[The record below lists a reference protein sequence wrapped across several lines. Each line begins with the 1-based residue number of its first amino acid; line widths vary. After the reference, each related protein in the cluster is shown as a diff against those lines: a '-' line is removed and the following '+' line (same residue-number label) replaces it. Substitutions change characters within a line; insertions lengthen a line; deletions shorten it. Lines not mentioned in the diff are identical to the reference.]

1 MNILS
6 IFEKAV
12 EKEASDIHIVP
23 GYYPALRINNQLLY
37 LRDEGVVTEVDS
49 GLLPKTLL
57 NEHQKH
63 FFEENKE
70 IDFGYT
76 HNKVRYRVNLYMTRG
91 LCGGSFRLVPT
102 VIRTIRELNLPELF
116 YDFTTYR
123 QGLILFTGPTG
134 EGKSTSL
141 ASIINELNV
150 RDSRHIVTIEDPIEF
165 LYPAA
170 RSIISQRELLQDT
183 LSWSA
188 SLKSVLREDPDVLLV
203 GEMRDYD
210 TIQSVL
216 TVAETGHL
224 VFSTLHTGSAV
235 EAINRIVDVFP
246 AHQQNQIRNSL
257 ASSLIAVVSQRL
269 LPTVNSTGRIPAVEI
284 LLNKPSVSAL
294 IREGKSFQI
303 DNVIETSES
312 EGMVLFEK
320 YLLKLYTLGHIS
332 RDTAHQF
339 AVRKNIIHKLI
350 Q

>member
-6 IFEKAV
+6 VFEKAV
-12 EKEASDIHIVP
+12 AKEASDIHVVP

-37 LRDEGVVTEVDS
+37 LRDEGVITETDS
-49 GLLPKTLL
+49 GSLPKMLL
-57 NEHQKH
+57 NEHQKN
-63 FFEENKE
+63 FFSENKE

-76 HNKVRYRVNLYMTRG
+76 HNKTRFRINLYMTRG
-91 LCGGSFRLVPT
+91 LCAGSFRIVPT
-102 VIRTIRELNLPELF
+102 IIRTIRELNLPELF

-150 RDSRHIVTIEDPIEF
+150 RDSRHIITIEDPIEF

-183 LSWSA
+183 LSWST

-246 AHQQNQIRNSL
+246 SHQQNQVRNSL

-269 LPTVNSTGRIPAVEI
+269 LPTVSGTGRIPAVEI
-284 LLNKPSVSAL
+284 LLNKPSVSSL
-294 IREGKSFQI
+294 IREGKAFQI

-312 EGMVLFEK
+312 DGMILFEK
-320 YLLKLYTLGHIS
+320 YLLKLYTSGHIS

-339 AVRKNIIHKLI
+339 AIRKNIIHKLI